1 MPIGLVLFSYMN
13 EDTKRLLQKS
23 NLPDDT
29 DVNGIE
35 YRQMYES
42 ITDFYSDENKFIHPI
57 TCNIGD
63 EECRTSIGYIPSK
76 KVDIENIK
84 SVDLSFSN
92 ANESDL
98 KNIGLNTD
106 NIWNG
111 RVASI
116 NYLGDGSLE
125 VAETDY
131 YTIKFYSRLLMLESL
146 ESLRSGEMDF
156 RKEYASDVS
165 QFNDTPEFCT
175 GASVSC
181 ILVGE
186 HNDTIKALLGE
197 RSSYTD
203 INSGLYSLAPS
214 GVVRPDSL
222 RNNNGFL
229 EAAKMRFKNELF
241 GYKEKGKDFIDKE
254 VRYENIMNVWNLRN
268 ASLTVVFLFYI
279 EDEIS
284 FNELINDIESNKEY
298 DSIQTLDLKDR
309 GEISDYINLDK
320 SSPICIAS
328 LSRALEYM
336 DTSEELPDIPYRCE
350 TDYN

>member
-1 MPIGLVLFSYMN
+1 MLLSCYMN
-13 EDTKRLLQKS
+13 ENKKELLQES
-23 NLPDDT
+23 NIPDDK
-29 DVNGIE
+29 DVEKID
-35 YRQMYES
+35 YRSMYES
-42 ITDFYSDENKFIHPI
+42 IIDFYSDDDKFIHPI
-57 TCNIGD
+57 TCIIGD
-63 EECRTSIGYIPSK
+63 KECQTSVGCIPSN
-76 KVDIENIK
+76 KVDVENIR
-84 SVDLSFSN
+84 SVDFSFSN

-98 KNIGLNTD
+98 NDIGLNTD
-106 NIWNG
+106 RIWNG
-111 RVASI
+111 RVASV
-116 NYLGDGSLE
+116 NYLEDGSLE

-146 ESLRSGEMDF
+146 ENLNSKDMKLR
-156 RKEYASDVS
+156 KKYASDVN

-181 ILVGE
+181 VLVGK

-222 RNNNGFL
+222 KNTDGFL

-241 GYKEKGKDFIDKE
+241 GYKEKGKNFIDKE
-254 VRYENIMNVWNLRN
+254 VRHENIMNVWNLRN
-268 ASLTVVFLFYI
+268 ASLTVVFLFYV
-279 EDEIS
+279 EDEMS
-284 FNELINDIESNKEY
+284 FNELINNVEINKEY
-298 DSIQTLDLKDR
+298 DSIQTVDLKDKD
-309 GEISDYINLDK
+309 EISDYISLHK
-320 SSPICIAS
+320 SSPICVAS

-336 DTSEELPDIPYRCE
+336 NISEELPNIPYRCE

>member
-1 MPIGLVLFSYMN
+1 MRIGVVLLTHMN
-13 EDTKRLLQKS
+13 EDKKRLLQES

-29 DVNGIE
+29 DVNEIE

-42 ITDFYSDENKFIHPI
+42 IIDFYSDKNKFIHPI
-57 TCNIGD
+57 TCNIGNK
-63 EECRTSIGYIPSK
+63 ECRTSIGYIPSK
-76 KVDIENIK
+76 KVDIENIE

-98 KNIGLNTD
+98 KHLGLNTD
-106 NIWNG
+106 DIWNG
-111 RVASI
+111 RVASV
-116 NYLGDGSLE
+116 NYLEDGSLE

-146 ESLRSGEMDF
+146 ESLRSGEMNF
-156 RKEYASDVS
+156 RKEYASDVN
-165 QFNDTPEFCT
+165 QFNDTPDFCT

-181 ILVGE
+181 VLVGE
-186 HNDTIKALLGE
+186 DNDTTKALLGE

-222 RNNNGFL
+222 RNKDGFL

-241 GYKEKGKDFIDKE
+241 GYKEKGKEFIDKE
-254 VRYENIMNVWNLRN
+254 VHHENIMNVWNLRN

-279 EDEIS
+279 EDEMS

-298 DSIQTLDLKDR
+298 DSIQTVDLKNSD
-309 GEISDYINLDK
+309 EISDYISLDK
-320 SSPICIAS
+320 SSPICIVS

-336 DTSEELPDIPYRCE
+336 KSSEELPDIPYRCE